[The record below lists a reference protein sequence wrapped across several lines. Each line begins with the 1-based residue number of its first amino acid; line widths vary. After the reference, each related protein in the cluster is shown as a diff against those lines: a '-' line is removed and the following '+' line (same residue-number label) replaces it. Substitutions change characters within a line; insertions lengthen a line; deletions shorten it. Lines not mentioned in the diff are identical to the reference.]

1 MRYLLLIISI
11 CLFATCKNAERTKPK
26 SLTVERKTVPLG
38 IDNSAPQ
45 FGWIIQTGQQGYE
58 QSAWQIQVASSEKA
72 LKNGAADM
80 WDSEKVESSEQQFIT
95 YEGEALQSAQPYFWR
110 VRIWS
115 TDGEESVWSDPASFT
130 TALLDNA
137 EWDDAKWIAFEE
149 LSEDM
154 KVMPGVHLN
163 GDHLGERGV
172 KRATIPLFRKAFEID
187 SEKTVAQALLFA
199 SGLGQYE
206 AHLNGEKVGDE
217 FLAPGWTNY
226 EERCLYNTYDI
237 TDKLKAGKN
246 TLGAIVGTGFMYINR
261 ERYRKMVR
269 AEAFPMLRMK
279 LLVRY
284 EDGSIDELV
293 TDETWK
299 TSPSPITFST
309 IYGGEDYDATQEQ
322 QGWDEPDFDDASWQQ
337 VLLVDGPGGSMYAQQ
352 DYPLKVMQ
360 KFDSQEKKKI
370 ADNRFLHDFGQNA
383 SGIIRLE
390 VKGKKGDKIKITPAE
405 VLDDD
410 GMPYQKASGDPYYF
424 EYTLK
429 GTGKEIWEPRFTY
442 YGFRYALVEI
452 NSTSV
457 ADVEQSLK
465 LQLLHTRNSS
475 PTVGSFSS
483 SNPLL
488 NQVNELINWGIKS
501 NLASVATDC
510 PHREK
515 LGWLEQTHL
524 IGSSLKYN
532 FDIYNLYNKII
543 DDMIEGQLPNG
554 LVPDIVPEYVP
565 FEGGFRDSPE
575 WGSASII
582 IPWYLYQWYGDKS
595 VLQKAYPMMKR
606 YLNYLE
612 TKADGHI
619 LSHGLGDW
627 FDLGP
632 KNPGVSQLTPIAL
645 TATATYFYDAQ
656 LMGKIAETL
665 GETVD
670 LAGYHELS
678 AGIKK
683 AFNDQFFEK
692 ETGVYATGSQTSY
705 AMPLYMGIVDSADR
719 NQVEKNLIDS
729 IKAGNNALTAGD
741 VGYRY
746 LLRALEEAGASQLIY
761 EMNNRDDVPGYG
773 YQIKHGATALTESWP
788 ALKYVSNNHMMLGHL
803 MEWLYSGLGGIK
815 QQEGDIGFKK
825 ILIEPELVQ
834 GLDWLKTSYHSI
846 NGEIRVHWNK
856 EEDAVTLN
864 IDIPANTQAKLLLP
878 AQDAAQIREKGEP
891 LTNRENVSLINSKKD
906 GKIGLTVKSGSYS
919 FTIKNE

>member
-1 MRYLLLIISI
+1 MKYFCFIILTLLFS
-11 CLFATCKNAERTKPK
+11 CKKSTETKPQ
-26 SLTVERKTVPLG
+26 SLTVEQKNEPIG
-38 IDNSAPQ
+38 IAAKKPQ
-45 FGWIIQTGQQGYE
+45 FGWLIQTDDQGYE
-58 QSAWQIQVASSEKA
+58 QSAWQIQVASSKEK
-72 LKNGAADM
+72 LDEGTADV
-80 WDSEKVESSEQQFIT
+80 WDSEKVTSSEQQFIP
-95 YEGEALQSAQPYFWR
+95 YEGTALQSAQPYFWR
-110 VRIWS
+110 VKIWS
-115 TDGEESVWSDPASFT
+115 AEEKESAWSDPSVFA
-130 TALLDNA
+130 TALLDSS
-137 EWDDAKWIAFEE
+137 EWDAAKWIAFEE

-154 KVMPGVHLN
+154 KVVPGVHQR
-163 GDHLGERGV
+163 GDHLGKLGV
-172 KRATIPLFRKAFEID
+172 KRAVIPLFRKAFKLNKPIQ
-187 SEKTVAQALLFA
+187 QALLFI

-206 AHLNGEKVGDE
+206 AHLNGQKLGDD

-226 EERCLYNTYDI
+226 EERCLYNSYDV
-237 TDKLKAGKN
+237 TEQLQEGEN
-246 TLGAIVGTGFMYINR
+246 VLGAIVGTGFMYINR

-269 AEAFPMLRMK
+269 AEAFPMLRAK
-279 LLVRY
+279 LFIRHD
-284 EDGSIDELV
+284 DGSVTEIVSDESWR
-293 TDETWK
+293 TA
-299 TSPSPITFST
+299 PSPITFSS
-309 IYGGEDYDATQEQ
+309 IYGGEDYDATKEQ
-322 QGWDEPDFDDASWQQ
+322 AEWNKPGFDEASWQQ
-337 VLLVDGPGGSMYAQQ
+337 VLLVDGPGGRMRAQR
-352 DYPLKVMQ
+352 DYPVKVMQ
-360 KFDSQEKKKI
+360 EFDSREKKQIK
-370 ADNRFLHDFGQNA
+370 DNQFLHDFGQNA
-383 SGIIRLE
+383 SGIIRLS
-390 VKGKKGDKIKITPAE
+390 VKGNRGDKIKITPAE

-429 GTGKEIWEPRFTY
+429 GEETESWEPRFTY

-452 NSTSV
+452 YSE
-457 ADVEQSLK
+457 APKGVEQSLK

-595 VLQKAYPMMKR
+595 VLEKAYPMMKR
-606 YLNYLE
+606 YLAYLG
-612 TKADGHI
+612 TKTDGHI

-632 KNPGVSQLTPIAL
+632 KNPGVSQLTPIAV
-645 TATATYFYDAQ
+645 TATATYCYDAQ
-656 LMGKIAETL
+656 LMVKIAETL
-665 GETVD
+665 GEAAD
-670 LAGYHELS
+670 LASYQQLS
-678 AGIKK
+678 TNIKK

-692 ETGVYATGSQTSY
+692 ETGVYATGSQTAY

-719 NQVEKNLIDS
+719 KQVEENLIDS

-815 QQEGDIGFKK
+815 QQEGDIGFRK
-825 ILIEPELVQ
+825 ILIEPEIVD
-834 GLDWLKTSYHSI
+834 GLDWVKTSYHSI
-846 NGEIRVHWNK
+846 NGEIKVHWEKTEGQLEVNV
-856 EEDAVTLN
+856 E
-864 IDIPANTQAKLLLP
+864 IPANTQAQLWLP
-878 AQDAAQIREKGEP
+878 ASQGAAITESGKPMAEQQH
-891 LTNRENVSLINSKKD
+891 VDLIKSDKSDKV
-906 GKIGLTVKSGSYS
+906 GLALKSGSYS
-919 FTIKNE
+919 FILNN